1 MQKTSIKTNQEAI
14 TVGSSVHLQNSSD
27 NLQNQQRSNGKR
39 EMSYVEEL
47 IGTNFTYSLRKKEKK
62 GVRNDPT
69 VLLS

>member
-27 NLQNQQRSNGKR
+27 NLQNQQRSSGKR
-39 EMSYVEEL
+39 EMSYLEEL

>member
-39 EMSYVEEL
+39 EMSYLEEL

>member
-27 NLQNQQRSNGKR
+27 NLQSQQRSNGKR
-39 EMSYVEEL
+39 EMSYLEEL